1 MLAFLQELSDKELL
15 FILTSRYNA
24 MILGCEK
31 NGNNIEIITRAQGNV
46 QDKIGRTPES
56 GIIGM
61 IDPMNKTIG
70 LRLYDGLFKVIPL
83 SKDMCSPPEKELR
96 AFNLRSVCF
105 VYCLF
110 IR

>member
-1 MLAFLQELSDKELL
+1 
-15 FILTSRYNA
+15 
-24 MILGCEK
+24 MILECEK
-31 NGNNIEIITRAQGNV
+31 DGDDVELVTKAQGNV

-83 SKDMCSPPEKELR
+83 TNDIYKQPEKELR
-96 AFNLRSVCF
+96 AFNLR
-105 VYCLF
+105 
-110 IR
+110 